1 VIAGIYNITCD
12 QGSTFERVF
21 RVTYQDE
28 VDPDLYHPYDF
39 SGYTARMQIRRDVSA
54 TTTLAVLTTQNGS
67 ITIGGEEGTVTI
79 SLTATQTAAIERSG
93 VYDIEII
100 APDQSVQKI
109 VRGNFEL
116 NLEVTR

>member
-21 RVTYQDE
+21 KVTYQDE
-28 VDPDLYHPYDF
+28 VDPTLFHPYDF
-39 SGYTARMQIRRDVSA
+39 SGYTARMHIRRDVAA
-54 TTTLAVLTTQNGS
+54 TATLAVLTTENGCVS
-67 ITIGGEEGTVTI
+67 VNGPEGEVTI
-79 SLTATQTAAIERSG
+79 SLTAAQTASIERSG

-100 APDQSVQKI
+100 SPDNAVQKI
-109 VRGNFEL
+109 VRGDFIL